1 MSGPAYDDSE
11 KALETPMTPA
21 FDVKAIS
28 HSQDATGISHTR
40 STKAISHN
48 LDASS
53 HTQDSDPEKCAS
65 TNELGVQGDD
75 LERRGSGDAIEGD
88 GAFPR
93 GKWKAWSTVIGAFLI
108 QFYVVGIL
116 TGFGVFQEYYTTAWL
131 PRYTTSDI
139 SWIGGVQYMFELGLG
154 PVAGRLYDAGY
165 GRLSTLLG
173 SFISMFSFFMLSL
186 VKPNQYYQVFL
197 VQGVGMG
204 LGLMFVF
211 GTTMTMVSQHFRG
224 QRALAM
230 GIVAASA
237 PLGSIMYTIL
247 LNHLFHGPVGFAWG
261 MRYVA
266 FATLGCFVVGNA
278 MLYSPVKEGA
288 SGPGKEGKR
297 SRSGI
302 KFRRSSKTDSRS
314 AHSSSE
320 AESVDTQP
328 GGGAEKADG
337 KATPNTDGAAT
348 PKTDGAA
355 TPKSDSSNALE
366 KEESTQV
373 ASPPVEAP
381 LWDLPFVLVMI
392 SALLW
397 SLGATPPNFYM
408 QLYAE
413 LHGVNEQLCFY
424 SFAILSFASIFG
436 RILPGWMADRWGAA
450 EVFVPSLAVVGLIS
464 FAMFGCRHPAGLVIF
479 ALIFGY
485 FFGTVIAMYMPMVAS
500 MTPEGA
506 GMGRRLGVSLT
517 PVGIGSFVGPPMVG
531 AILGPNYDW
540 WKTIVFSGV
549 MVLSACAFNITAVV
563 IFRRRARAKAAV
575 TANA

>member
-1 MSGPAYDDSE
+1 
-11 KALETPMTPA
+11 
-21 FDVKAIS
+21 
-28 HSQDATGISHTR
+28 
-40 STKAISHN
+40 
-48 LDASS
+48 
-53 HTQDSDPEKCAS
+53 
-65 TNELGVQGDD
+65 
-75 LERRGSGDAIEGD
+75 
-88 GAFPR
+88 
-93 GKWKAWSTVIGAFLI
+93 VIGAFLI

-131 PRYTTSDI
+131 PGYTTSDI
-139 SWIGGVQYMFELGLG
+139 SWIGGVQYLFELGLG

-278 MLYSPVKEGA
+278 MLHSPVKEGK
-288 SGPGKEGKR
+288 GRP
-297 SRSGI
+297 
-302 KFRRSSKTDSRS
+302 
-314 AHSSSE
+314 
-320 AESVDTQP
+320 Q
-328 GGGAEKADG
+328 
-337 KATPNTDGAAT
+337 
-348 PKTDGAA
+348 
-355 TPKSDSSNALE
+355 NA
-366 KEESTQV
+366 
-373 ASPPVEAP
+373 PPPTVEAP

-450 EVFVPSLAVVGLIS
+450 EVFVPSLGVVGEWG
-464 FAMFGCRHPAGLVIF
+464 FAMFGCGHPAGLVIF

-549 MVLSACAFNITAVV
+549 SSVCSVWLGLAVDLGV
-563 IFRRRARAKAAV
+563 RTLRRLCGRAHRDC
-575 TANA
+575 

>member
-1 MSGPAYDDSE
+1 
-11 KALETPMTPA
+11 MTPA

-28 HSQDATGISHTR
+28 HDVEATSYPRDTKTISHSKDATSH
-40 STKAISHN
+40 S
-48 LDASS
+48 
-53 HTQDSDPEKCAS
+53 QDSDPEKCAY
-65 TNELGVQGDD
+65 TNEVALRGDD
-75 LERRGSGDAIEGD
+75 LERRGSDDALGAQDD

-131 PRYTTSDI
+131 PSYTTSDI

-173 SFISMFSFFMLSL
+173 SFISMFSFFMLSI
-186 VKPNQYYQVFL
+186 VQPNQYYQVFL

-224 QRALAM
+224 RRALAM

-278 MLYSPVKEGA
+278 MLHEPVKNMRTRA
-288 SGPGKEGKR
+288 KERKA
-297 SRSGI
+297 I
-302 KFRRSSKTDSRS
+302 KNSSKAESLTTQRGDGGDVS
-314 AHSSSE
+314 AH
-320 AESVDTQP
+320 
-328 GGGAEKADG
+328 EKAIDSPTQE
-337 KATPNTDGAAT
+337 AT
-348 PKTDGAA
+348 
-355 TPKSDSSNALE
+355 
-366 KEESTQV
+366 
-373 ASPPVEAP
+373 PPVEAP

-413 LHGVNEQLCFY
+413 MHGVNQQLCFY

-450 EVFVPSLAVVGLIS
+450 EVFVPSLGVVGEWLGVFLDVFS
-464 FAMFGCRHPAGLVIF
+464 LGFWRARATVVFALFGCGHPAGLVIF
-479 ALIFGY
+479 ALVFGY

-549 MVLSACAFNITAVV
+549 SVAPACTFLLGAWVCILAVLVYLPCDEIGRGRVNRGIMAAF
-563 IFRRRARAKAAV
+563 
-575 TANA
+575 

>member
-1 MSGPAYDDSE
+1 MSGPAYDLE
-11 KALETPMTPA
+11 KTQEAPMTPA

-28 HSQDATGISHTR
+28 HLQGTTATSYPNGAKTISHSKDATSH
-40 STKAISHN
+40 S
-48 LDASS
+48 
-53 HTQDSDPEKCAS
+53 QDSDPEKCAS
-65 TNELGVQGDD
+65 TNQLGLQGDD
-75 LERRGSGDAIEGD
+75 LERRGLDDALEVQDD

-131 PRYTTSDI
+131 PSYTTSDI

-173 SFISMFSFFMLSL
+173 SFISMFSFFMLSI
-186 VKPNQYYQVFL
+186 VQPNQYYQVFL

-224 QRALAM
+224 RRALAM

-278 MLYSPVKEGA
+278 MLHEPAKKVTRKTNTQ
-288 SGPGKEGKR
+288 R
-297 SRSGI
+297 SDKADGSVTT
-302 KFRRSSKTDSRS
+302 K
-314 AHSSSE
+314 
-320 AESVDTQP
+320 AESVNTQS
-328 GGGAEKADG
+328 G
-337 KATPNTDGAAT
+337 
-348 PKTDGAA
+348 DGAA
-355 TPKSDSSNALE
+355 TPKSDGIASLKSDGAATPKSNSGDASE
-366 KEESTQV
+366 KGE
-373 ASPPVEAP
+373 AKIPVEAP

-413 LHGVNEQLCFY
+413 MHGVNQQLCFY

-450 EVFVPSLAVVGLIS
+450 EVFVPSLGVVGLIS
-464 FAMFGCRHPAGLVIF
+464 FSLFGCGHPAGLVIF
-479 ALIFGY
+479 ALVLHKARDFGY

-549 MVLSACAFNITAVV
+549 MVLSACAFNIAAVV
-563 IFRRRARAKAAV
+563 IFRRRSSAKVVAAGK
-575 TANA
+575 A

>member
-1 MSGPAYDDSE
+1 MPRSLLKRPKLISP
-11 KALETPMTPA
+11 TP
-21 FDVKAIS
+21 
-28 HSQDATGISHTR
+28 
-40 STKAISHN
+40 
-48 LDASS
+48 
-53 HTQDSDPEKCAS
+53 
-65 TNELGVQGDD
+65 
-75 LERRGSGDAIEGD
+75 
-88 GAFPR
+88 
-93 GKWKAWSTVIGAFLI
+93 VIGAFLI

-139 SWIGGVQYMFELGLG
+139 SWIGGVQYLFELGLG

-278 MLYSPVKEGA
+278 MLYSPVKEGK
-288 SGPGKEGKR
+288 GR
-297 SRSGI
+297 
-302 KFRRSSKTDSRS
+302 
-314 AHSSSE
+314 
-320 AESVDTQP
+320 
-328 GGGAEKADG
+328 
-337 KATPNTDGAAT
+337 
-348 PKTDGAA
+348 
-355 TPKSDSSNALE
+355 L
-366 KEESTQV
+366 

-436 RILPGWMADRWGAA
+436 RIVPGWMADRWGAA
-450 EVFVPSLAVVGLIS
+450 EVFVPSLGVVGECWVG
-464 FAMFGCRHPAGLVIF
+464 FAMFGCGHPAGLVIF

-549 MVLSACAFNITAVV
+549 SSVCSVWLGLAVGLGVRTLRRLCGRVHFDDLRIVQTATVCVPNVL
-563 IFRRRARAKAAV
+563 RPYGRA
-575 TANA
+575 

>member
-1 MSGPAYDDSE
+1 MSHNASLHSKD
-11 KALETPMTPA
+11 T
-21 FDVKAIS
+21 IS
-28 HSQDATGISHTR
+28 HS
-40 STKAISHN
+40 
-48 LDASS
+48 
-53 HTQDSDPEKCAS
+53 QDSDPEKYAS
-65 TNELGVQGDD
+65 TNELELRGDD
-75 LERRGSGDAIEGD
+75 LERRELDD

-131 PRYTTSDI
+131 PGYTTSDI
-139 SWIGGVQYMFELGLG
+139 SWIGGVQYLFELGLG
-154 PVAGRLYDAGY
+154 PLAGRLYDAGY

-278 MLYSPVKEGA
+278 MLYSPVKEGKGRRGSLRGLKLVRKTDPSVANEA
-288 SGPGKEGKR
+288 SGADA
-297 SRSGI
+297 
-302 KFRRSSKTDSRS
+302 SK
-314 AHSSSE
+314 
-320 AESVDTQP
+320 AESVDTQS
-328 GGGAEKADG
+328 GDG
-337 KATPNTDGAAT
+337 TQ
-348 PKTDGAA
+348 KTDGAA
-355 TPKSDSSNALE
+355 TPRSDHNNA
-366 KEESTQV
+366 STQDKGTT
-373 ASPPVEAP
+373 PPVEAP

-436 RILPGWMADRWGAA
+436 RIVPGWMADRWGAA
-450 EVFVPSLAVVGLIS
+450 EVFVPSLGVVGGERRGARGECGKKGQLGVAGVGQGRETGLIS
-464 FAMFGCRHPAGLVIF
+464 FAMFGCGHPAGLVIF

-549 MVLSACAFNITAVV
+549 SSVCSVWLGLAVDLGVRTLRRLCGRVPYDDLRVVQTATVRVPNVLRPYGRACQTS
-563 IFRRRARAKAAV
+563 
-575 TANA
+575 

>member
-1 MSGPAYDDSE
+1 MSGPAYNLE
-11 KALETPMTPA
+11 KTLETPMTPA
-21 FDVKAIS
+21 FDVKAIA
-28 HSQDATGISHTR
+28 HSTAM
-40 STKAISHN
+40 SHN
-48 LDASS
+48 VEASS
-53 HTQDSDPEKCAS
+53 HSKDTISHSQDSDPEKRAS
-65 TNELGVQGDD
+65 ANELVLRGDG
-75 LERRGSGDAIEGD
+75 LERRGLDDALGVQDD

-131 PRYTTSDI
+131 PGYTTSDI
-139 SWIGGVQYMFELGLG
+139 SWIGGVQYLFELGLG

-278 MLYSPVKEGA
+278 MLHSPVKEGKGRRGSLRGLKFVRKTDVSVAKEA
-288 SGPGKEGKR
+288 SGADADP
-297 SRSGI
+297 
-302 KFRRSSKTDSRS
+302 
-314 AHSSSE
+314 
-320 AESVDTQP
+320 
-328 GGGAEKADG
+328 EKNDG
-337 KATPNTDGAAT
+337 TSTL
-348 PKTDGAA
+348 KTDGTA
-355 TPKSDSSNALE
+355 TPKSDSEKVPSADDQTSPAQNA
-366 KEESTQV
+366 
-373 ASPPVEAP
+373 PPPTVEAP

-450 EVFVPSLAVVGLIS
+450 EVFVPSLGVVGLIS
-464 FAMFGCRHPAGLVIF
+464 FAMFGCGHPAGLVIF

-549 MVLSACAFNITAVV
+549 MVLSACAFNVTAVV
-563 IFRRRARAKAAV
+563 IFRRRARAKADS